1 MFNDL
6 TWKDGEKKV
15 QEFMKRVGYKILVTN
30 YSCVGVELDIV
41 AILPRGK
48 QIKDAKN
55 DYKNKIK
62 EADKETKYL
71 LKKSMKNY
79 LKTLKDILVIT
90 EVKAR
95 SSEKFGTGA
104 DAIGS
109 VKMNNILR
117 GAKYLQTDNKLSK
130 YPLRFDVA
138 SVDNGKITYIEG
150 AF

>member
-41 AILPRGK
+41 AILPRRK

-62 EADKETKYL
+62 EANKETKYL

-95 SSEKFGTGA
+95 SSEKFGIGA

-130 YPLRFDVA
+130 YPLRFDVE